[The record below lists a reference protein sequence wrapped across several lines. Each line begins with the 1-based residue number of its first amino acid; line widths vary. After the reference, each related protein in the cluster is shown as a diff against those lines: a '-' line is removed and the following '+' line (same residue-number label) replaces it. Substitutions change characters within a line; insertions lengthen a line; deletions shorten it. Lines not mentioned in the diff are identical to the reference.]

1 MPCLNPPSMDTH
13 PSGVRWS
20 RTSTTISCENGLS
33 RPAGSTLIL
42 LRCRARMVAV
52 SMISAVKVGTK
63 VSPLP
68 AQSSTCL
75 SLLQGHRPHLLSG
88 SVGAGRVERRRVKS
102 TTPIMMMVIQQI
114 KIYTKM
120 SKSSDNKI
128 YTVSNNKNMY
138 NICSDKI
145 Q

>member
-20 RTSTTISCENGLS
+20 RTSTTISWENRLS

-88 SVGAGRVERRRVKS
+88 SVGAGRVERRSVKS
-102 TTPIMMMVIQQI
+102 TTPNMVIQQI

-120 SKSSDNKI
+120 CKSSDNKI